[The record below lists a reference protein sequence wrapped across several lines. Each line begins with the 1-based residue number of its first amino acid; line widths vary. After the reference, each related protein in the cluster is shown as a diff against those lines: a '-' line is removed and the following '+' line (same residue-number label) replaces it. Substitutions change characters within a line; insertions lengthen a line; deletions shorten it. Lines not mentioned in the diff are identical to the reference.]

1 MTTNDKEKGEAT
13 PNTHTEL
20 INCTNSF
27 HKTFSVV
34 FNVKRTMR
42 VNSTALTLLVTT
54 FNYCRSSAFT
64 TGATR
69 AALAFTSTTAFP
81 YNHSVNTQRK
91 FSQQMSTKAVEED
104 PYLWLEEVESEE
116 SLNFAKDANAKCLE
130 ELGDP
135 KTSGTGTYDKVLS
148 VLESNDRIAYA
159 RKYGNDKNGEPIMF
173 NLWKDSKNPKG
184 LWRKTSLTSYKTE
197 EPEWETVLD
206 IDELAEKDG
215 ISWVWKGS
223 TPLPRK
229 IDPLSN
235 GERVTRTLISLSR
248 GGADAT
254 YLKEFDLLTESFVS
268 EEDGGFTLPEAKTRA
283 SYKSRDVLYVGS
295 DFGEG
300 SLTDSGY
307 PRVIKEW
314 TRGTKIE
321 DAPTVFEGEKT
332 DVSVSA
338 YMNDQRIRGG
348 PIYEIRSRSL
358 TFYTTKKYVRRVEY
372 EHLLAAD
379 DPARNGIDDPEDF
392 VQVDVQP
399 DAGVSFVGKWIMIS
413 LRSVRQDC
421 EYYLYMFILVLLRS
435 YLRFSQDWQPVPDG
449 KTYTSGSLLYTDA
462 DSFLTK
468 GRESC
473 EFKTVFEPSDT
484 TAYDGYSFTKN
495 YFILSIIDNVKSKL
509 EFFKLD
515 NEGFHFVGGDKEA
528 KIRACDTGAID
539 STESDDIW
547 LYTSGYTQPSSL
559 SIGDASLVEKK
570 ESSRDLDKDNESSES
585 YFVENLKSLPSMYDS
600 QNLEVHQK
608 FATSEDGTKIPYFII
623 HKKDIKLD
631 GKNPT
636 LLYGYGGFEISL
648 GPKYI
653 STVGVSWLERGGVYV
668 EANIRGGGKSISS
681 FKLNSKLYDQ
691 PNL

>member
-1 MTTNDKEKGEAT
+1 
-13 PNTHTEL
+13 
-20 INCTNSF
+20 
-27 HKTFSVV
+27 
-34 FNVKRTMR
+34 
-42 VNSTALTLLVTT
+42 
-54 FNYCRSSAFT
+54 
-64 TGATR
+64 
-69 AALAFTSTTAFP
+69 
-81 YNHSVNTQRK
+81 
-91 FSQQMSTKAVEED
+91 
-104 PYLWLEEVESEE
+104 
-116 SLNFAKDANAKCLE
+116 
-130 ELGDP
+130 
-135 KTSGTGTYDKVLS
+135 
-148 VLESNDRIAYA
+148 
-159 RKYGNDKNGEPIMF
+159 MF

-268 EEDGGFTLPEAKTRA
+268 KEDGGFTLPEAKTRA

-421 EYYLYMFILVLLRS
+421 EYYLYVYLCTFTLIL
-435 YLRFSQDWQPVPDG
+435 
-449 KTYTSGSLLYTDA
+449 
-462 DSFLTK
+462 
-468 GRESC
+468 E
-473 EFKTVFEPSDT
+473 
-484 TAYDGYSFTKN
+484 
-495 YFILSIIDNVKSKL
+495 I
-509 EFFKLD
+509 
-515 NEGFHFVGGDKEA
+515 FVG
-528 KIRACDTGAID
+528 
-539 STESDDIW
+539 
-547 LYTSGYTQPSSL
+547 L
-559 SIGDASLVEKK
+559 
-570 ESSRDLDKDNESSES
+570 
-585 YFVENLKSLPSMYDS
+585 
-600 QNLEVHQK
+600 
-608 FATSEDGTKIPYFII
+608 ATCT
-623 HKKDIKLD
+623 
-631 GKNPT
+631 
-636 LLYGYGGFEISL
+636 
-648 GPKYI
+648 
-653 STVGVSWLERGGVYV
+653 
-668 EANIRGGGKSISS
+668 
-681 FKLNSKLYDQ
+681 
-691 PNL
+691 

>member
-1 MTTNDKEKGEAT
+1 
-13 PNTHTEL
+13 
-20 INCTNSF
+20 
-27 HKTFSVV
+27 
-34 FNVKRTMR
+34 MR
-42 VNSTALTLLVTT
+42 VNSTALTLLITT

-69 AALAFTSTTAFP
+69 AALYSLPPQRFHT
-81 YNHSVNTQRK
+81 VNTQRK
-91 FSQQMSTKAVEED
+91 FYQQMATKVVEED

-159 RKYGNDKNGEPIMF
+159 RKYGNDENGEPIMF

-421 EYYLYMFILVLLRS
+421 EYYLYVYLCTFTLIL
-435 YLRFSQDWQPVPDG
+435 
-449 KTYTSGSLLYTDA
+449 
-462 DSFLTK
+462 
-468 GRESC
+468 E
-473 EFKTVFEPSDT
+473 
-484 TAYDGYSFTKN
+484 
-495 YFILSIIDNVKSKL
+495 I
-509 EFFKLD
+509 
-515 NEGFHFVGGDKEA
+515 FVG
-528 KIRACDTGAID
+528 
-539 STESDDIW
+539 
-547 LYTSGYTQPSSL
+547 L
-559 SIGDASLVEKK
+559 
-570 ESSRDLDKDNESSES
+570 
-585 YFVENLKSLPSMYDS
+585 
-600 QNLEVHQK
+600 
-608 FATSEDGTKIPYFII
+608 ATCT
-623 HKKDIKLD
+623 
-631 GKNPT
+631 
-636 LLYGYGGFEISL
+636 
-648 GPKYI
+648 
-653 STVGVSWLERGGVYV
+653 
-668 EANIRGGGKSISS
+668 
-681 FKLNSKLYDQ
+681 
-691 PNL
+691 